1 MELLCLVVAQ
11 LVVAPSHPYGGKVLL
26 LHLELL
32 MVFPFVLDL
41 VSKLALIFHLFSCPS
56 MISLGTN
63 HHNVRGYS
71 SGV

>member
-1 MELLCLVVAQ
+1 VELLCLVISE

-41 VSKLALIFHLFSCPS
+41 VSKLALIYLLFLFRP
-56 MISLGTN
+56 
-63 HHNVRGYS
+63 
-71 SGV
+71 